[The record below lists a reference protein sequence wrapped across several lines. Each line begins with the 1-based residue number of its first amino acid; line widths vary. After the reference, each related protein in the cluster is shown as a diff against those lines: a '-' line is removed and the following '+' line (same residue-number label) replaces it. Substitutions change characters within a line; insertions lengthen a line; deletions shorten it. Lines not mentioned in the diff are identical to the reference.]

1 MEGTMQHNVIAIR
14 TWNRAFDGTTDL
26 TSLECA
32 CLFSVFGLAVSVA
45 VMLISTPETIAAMTA
60 GFM

>member
-1 MEGTMQHNVIAIR
+1 MPHNVIAIR
-14 TWNRAFDGTTDL
+14 TWNGEFDAAIDL

-32 CLFSVFGLAVSVA
+32 CLVSLFGLFVSAAVLLVS
-45 VMLISTPETIAAMTA
+45 SPETIAAMTA

>member
-1 MEGTMQHNVIAIR
+1 MQHNVIAIR
-14 TWNRAFDGTTDL
+14 AWNREFDAATDL

-32 CLFSVFGLAVSVA
+32 CLFSLFGLAVSTA
-45 VMLISTPETIAAMTA
+45 VLLISSPETIAAMTA

>member
-1 MEGTMQHNVIAIR
+1 MQQNVIAIR
-14 TWNRAFDGTTDL
+14 TWNREFDATTGL

-32 CLFSVFGLAVSVA
+32 CLFSLFGLAVSTAVA
-45 VMLISTPETIAAMTA
+45 FLCSPETVAAMTA

>member
-1 MEGTMQHNVIAIR
+1 MQHNVIAIR
-14 TWNRAFDGTTDL
+14 GWKREFETATES

-32 CLFSVFGLAVSVA
+32 CLFSLFGLAVSVA
-45 VMLISTPETIAAMTA
+45 VLLVSSPETIAAMTA

>member
-1 MEGTMQHNVIAIR
+1 MQHNVIAIR
-14 TWNRAFDGTTDL
+14 TWTRESDAAPDL

-32 CLFSVFGLAVSVA
+32 CLFSLFGLAVSAA
-45 VMLISTPETIAAMTA
+45 VLLVSTPETIAAMTA

>member
-1 MEGTMQHNVIAIR
+1 MQHNVIAIR
-14 TWNRAFDGTTDL
+14 TWNREFKAATDL

-32 CLFSVFGLAVSVA
+32 CLFSLFGLAVSAA
-45 VMLISTPETIAAMTA
+45 VLLVSSPETIAAMTA

>member
-1 MEGTMQHNVIAIR
+1 MQQNVIAVR
-14 TWNRAFDGTTDL
+14 AWNREFEAGTDL

-32 CLFSVFGLAVSVA
+32 CLFSLFGLAVSVA
-45 VMLISTPETIAAMTA
+45 VLLISSPETIAAMSA

>member
-1 MEGTMQHNVIAIR
+1 MQQNVIAIR
-14 TWNRAFDGTTDL
+14 TWNREFDATTGL

-32 CLFSVFGLAVSVA
+32 CLFSLFGLAVSVA
-45 VMLISTPETIAAMTA
+45 VMLVSSPETIAAMSA

>member
-1 MEGTMQHNVIAIR
+1 MPHNVIAVR
-14 TWNRAFDGTTDL
+14 AWNREFDATTDL

-32 CLFSVFGLAVSVA
+32 CLFSLFGLVVSAAVLLVCS
-45 VMLISTPETIAAMTA
+45 PETIAVMTA